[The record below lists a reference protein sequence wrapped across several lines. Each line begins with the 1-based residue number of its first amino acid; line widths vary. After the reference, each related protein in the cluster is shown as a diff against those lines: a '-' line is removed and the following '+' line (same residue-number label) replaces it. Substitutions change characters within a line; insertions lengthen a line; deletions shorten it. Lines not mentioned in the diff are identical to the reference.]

1 MAGDGA
7 GGGAAAAPAAGGGA
21 SATPWGTIWGGI
33 IGGLMGIE
41 RHYEQRGAYK
51 QDKAM
56 AANTA
61 RYNHATNF
69 EFENPDRPSHAKNVG
84 GGIMAG
90 MSGGQNMDPSGTY
103 HKQNKVGSGDGGM
116 ALSQQDTEYA
126 RPQSNYGPA
135 SRSGDG
141 TPEQRTQPSG
151 SREGYT
157 LDEWNQEIDKED
169 DRDKK
174 RMMARQDPNGTWM
187 RMG

>member
-1 MAGDGA
+1 MMGSMADF
-7 GGGAAAAPAAGGGA
+7 GGGGGAAPAAGGGA
-21 SATPWGTIWGGI
+21 SSTPWGTIWGGI

-84 GGIMAG
+84 GGIMSG
-90 MSGGQNMDPSGTY
+90 MSGGQAIDDKF

-116 ALSQQDTEYA
+116 ALAPQDTEYA

-135 SRSGDG
+135 SMSGDG

-157 LDEWNQEIDKED
+157 LNEWNDEIEKED